1 MIKVTLTN
9 EILRYI
15 IEIEQNRY
23 KVSSV
28 KLSKTVM
35 NKLRKNSKKKSSYA
49 SNKIE
54 GNPLSEKQV
63 NEVIES
69 DERKHYL
76 KPEQEVRNY
85 FLALNFLEE
94 KVKNKEKF
102 SKKLILDVQKLVE
115 NGASKEKIGLRGPMP
130 PGVLFAVYD
139 SKTGNPDY
147 IPPEYCDIPG
157 LLDEL
162 VEYVNTTDDHPL
174 IVAAVVHYQL
184 VTIHPFEDGNG
195 FRISYLFT
203 YVRDFIFN
211 GSYYHLWF
219 LPALM
224 LADVIVYYLYKKK
237 GLKFTLITTFAL
249 YVVGYLI
256 NVYTPVWESLPYIS
270 FLFGFFT
277 KALSTARN
285 GIFFGPMFIAIGLLL
300 SRTRRLPKKVSLLA
314 FLISFVL
321 LFCEVALYRYF
332 NILRD
337 LTSMYICLVPAVYFL
352 VNYLL
357 KVNIP
362 YRKMF
367 TILRHDSLMIYTSH
381 ILFAKIFLVLM
392 PHAHLVVYFLTL
404 ACAQCL
410 AGFVTRYQDQYPI
423 LKKLL

>member
-1 MIKVTLTN
+1 M
-9 EILRYI
+9 
-15 IEIEQNRY
+15 
-23 KVSSV
+23 
-28 KLSKTVM
+28 
-35 NKLRKNSKKKSSYA
+35 
-49 SNKIE
+49 
-54 GNPLSEKQV
+54 
-63 NEVIES
+63 
-69 DERKHYL
+69 
-76 KPEQEVRNY
+76 
-85 FLALNFLEE
+85 
-94 KVKNKEKF
+94 
-102 SKKLILDVQKLVE
+102 
-115 NGASKEKIGLRGPMP
+115 
-130 PGVLFAVYD
+130 
-139 SKTGNPDY
+139 
-147 IPPEYCDIPG
+147 
-157 LLDEL
+157 
-162 VEYVNTTDDHPL
+162 
-174 IVAAVVHYQL
+174 
-184 VTIHPFEDGNG
+184 
-195 FRISYLFT
+195 
-203 YVRDFIFN
+203 
-211 GSYYHLWF
+211 
-219 LPALM
+219 
-224 LADVIVYYLYKKK
+224 
-237 GLKFTLITTFAL
+237 
-249 YVVGYLI
+249 GYLI

-321 LFCEVALYRYF
+321 LFCEVALYRHF

-381 ILFAKIFLVLM
+381 ILFAKIFLALM